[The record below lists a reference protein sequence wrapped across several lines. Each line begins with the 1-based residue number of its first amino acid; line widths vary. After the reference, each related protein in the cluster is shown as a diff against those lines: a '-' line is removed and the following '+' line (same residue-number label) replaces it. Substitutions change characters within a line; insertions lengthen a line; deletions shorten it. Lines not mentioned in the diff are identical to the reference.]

1 MMMKKLFAVLVL
13 VLPLSVSAA
22 LVDEEGIPYVRPVF
36 DNADWSRCLGEG
48 WTTAV
53 SQPLSRAEY
62 DRTYSGEPE
71 YVYDVGELCRD
82 EYTAGE

>member
-1 MMMKKLFAVLVL
+1 MKKLFAVLVL

-22 LVDEEGIPYVRPVF
+22 LVNEDGTPYVRPAS
-36 DNADWSRCLGEG
+36 DDAGWSKCEGEG

-53 SQPLSRAEY
+53 PQPLSREEY

-82 EYTAGE
+82 EYTARE